1 MPRKVKQKQ
10 KQTQRQSV
18 VVNIHEK
25 KVKKRRAHRK
35 KAQEP
40 LPPPVVLG
48 LGKVPPIVIQYSEP
62 ASLGPPPPPPTTAPA
77 PASAAPPAFSTM
89 FAAPVKSSLKTPE
102 VLGSSIRGFITPSPA
117 STISSVTDWIEPVPL
132 KAPIRKEISSKGS
145 AFSPISSSSLS
156 PISSASPPSLKE
168 LIGSRE
174 SSQTESQQVFKPS
187 QSPPETRASLP
198 SPESI
203 QEFVG
208 GAVMGPNVAERV
220 AAIERKRT
228 TGDKYEAARLVRQAQ
243 QLEEAKGSDV
253 PLNLLLAG
261 RYHNPGQPRRAAPT
275 VEQRQ
280 RLEVAGKPY
289 TPKKK

>member
-18 VVNIHEK
+18 VVNINEK

-40 LPPPVVLG
+40 LPPPIVLG
-48 LGKVPPIVIQYSEP
+48 LPKVPPIVVQYSEP
-62 ASLGPPPPPPTTAPA
+62 ASLVAPPTIRPPAPA
-77 PASAAPPAFSTM
+77 PAAPPAFSTM

-102 VLGSSIRGFITPSPA
+102 VLGSSIRGFITPSPV
-117 STISSVTDWIEPVPL
+117 STISSMTDWIEPVPL
-132 KAPIRKEISSKGS
+132 KVPIRKGVLPSESS
-145 AFSPISSSSLS
+145 AFS

-174 SSQTESQQVFKPS
+174 SSQTESQRVFKPR
-187 QSPPETRASLP
+187 QSPPETVAPPP

-203 QEFVG
+203 QEPVG
-208 GAVMGPNVAERV
+208 GAIMGPNVAERV

-228 TGDKYEAARLVRQAQ
+228 TGDKYETARLVRQAQ

-261 RYHNPGQPRRAAPT
+261 RYHNPGQRRRAAPT